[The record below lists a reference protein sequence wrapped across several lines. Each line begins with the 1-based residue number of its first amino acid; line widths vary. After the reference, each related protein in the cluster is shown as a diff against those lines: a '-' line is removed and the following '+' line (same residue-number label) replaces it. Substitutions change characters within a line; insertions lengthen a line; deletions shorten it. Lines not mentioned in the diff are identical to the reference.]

1 MRQQGTAE
9 RALQRMYSVDG
20 GQQFDTTDS
29 NLEYPA
35 E

>member
-1 MRQQGTAE
+1 MSQQGTVQ

-29 NLEYPA
+29 NLGYPA